1 LASSIKKIVADL
13 DPDQPVGAIMS
24 MDKRLAESIDDSRF
38 YMRLM
43 AIFAAIAVLLAAVGI
58 YGMMAYF
65 VSERT
70 REIGIRIALGA
81 QRGNVL
87 GMVAKLGLKLTL
99 IGIVIGIALA
109 IGLTRLIA
117 RLLFGV
123 SATDPTTFAAVAI
136 ALASVALLACYIP
149 ARRATKVDPM
159 VALRYE

>member
-1 LASSIKKIVADL
+1 
-13 DPDQPVGAIMS
+13 
-24 MDKRLAESIDDSRF
+24 
-38 YMRLM
+38 
-43 AIFAAIAVLLAAVGI
+43 VLLAAVGI

-81 QRGNVL
+81 QRSNVL

-99 IGIVIGIALA
+99 IGIVIGTALA

-123 SATDPTTFAAVAI
+123 SATDPTTFVAVAI
-136 ALASVALLACYIP
+136 VLAAVALLACYIP

>member
-1 LASSIKKIVADL
+1 MPLRLKTALWLAW
-13 DPDQPVGAIMS
+13 
-24 MDKRLAESIDDSRF
+24 
-38 YMRLM
+38 
-43 AIFAAIAVLLAAVGI
+43 AAIAVLLAAVGI

-81 QRGNVL
+81 QRSNVL

-99 IGIVIGIALA
+99 IGVVIGMALA
-109 IGLTRLIA
+109 LGLTRLIA
-117 RLLFGV
+117 KLLFGV
-123 SATDPTTFAAVAI
+123 SATDPITFAAVAMV
-136 ALASVALLACYIP
+136 LAAVALLACHIP